1 MFNIEQYISYNS
13 ILEFVKTNNIL
24 FTVFITILIVKL
36 KDVSKSNVYL
46 AGIVY
51 FTGTFFHELAH
62 YIAALITTLRFP
74 EKVSLFPKSEVIN
87 GKKHINLGYVRV
99 KDSHINIF
107 NAFIIG
113 MAPLSLLYLAYLV
126 PKYFFVYYISYF
138 QIGITAYI
146 LQSFLIATLIINSV
160 PSRADFILART
171 KGSLYFYIVSISIFI
186 AYIVITGVK

>member
-24 FTVFITILIVKL
+24 FTVFITILIVRL

-74 EKVSLFPKSEVIN
+74 EKVSLFPKSEVIITNDLVSLFENDMQLGKNKVSYPQLLIMYSDLIVKKLVEN
-87 GKKHINLGYVRV
+87 GYKKG
-99 KDSHINIF
+99 
-107 NAFIIG
+107 
-113 MAPLSLLYLAYLV
+113 LSKEALE
-126 PKYFFVYYISYF
+126 FFY
-138 QIGITAYI
+138 
-146 LQSFLIATLIINSV
+146 N
-160 PSRADFILART
+160 
-171 KGSLYFYIVSISIFI
+171 K
-186 AYIVITGVK
+186 